1 MYSFIHVFIRACDPV
16 RSEMSICRI
25 SVLSAVLLMSSWYVQ
40 GLRVDMFPRRPLFRL
55 GERQQLE
62 CRVRDCPR
70 MPSVSWSLMGDRPL
84 TASIST
90 NRSHSVVTFDPVMM
104 EHEGALLCRVN
115 CGGDQRQATTP
126 VHVYSFPSAP
136 LITGQDRLHLGAESV
151 LTCQVS
157 DVYPA
162 ELLTVSWLQG
172 DAVLQR
178 IVGDAGSL
186 SVRSEY
192 RFTPQDQDS
201 GGNISCSATLDLQDL
216 PAEDRTRDTTVP
228 LNLLYAPIVTAISD
242 SVLVMAGSPLTL
254 SCSAKGNPEP
264 MITWSFR
271 AADSQSEWRRGGHML
286 VMWAVTLSD
295 AGWYDCEA
303 WNSEG
308 NQTAGLQVTVHALP
322 TNTSLLVSPGEQV
335 MEGQQVTFT
344 CHSDG
349 APPPTLVL
357 RRDGAELQRTDTA
370 SSSSLSFSLSSAHLE
385 DSAHYQCE
393 ASNQYGS
400 QLVTSSVTVTAHPLQ
415 VDLSSHVSAAERG
428 SCLLLTCRAFGCPH
442 PPTLTWRRTDQNQ
455 TILQRM
461 DQNQT
466 VLQRMDQNQTVLQ
479 RMDQNQTIL
488 QRTEQDGL
496 SLLRVQDL
504 DLQDQ
509 GGYSCEAKCGSV
521 IRTGSIQVHVYS
533 FPSDPVLED
542 PGPVL
547 LGQEAVLHCNVS
559 SVFSA
564 NQMRILWLSG
574 NMTLMSESFRFSGSL
589 QNVSS
594 VLQHLV
600 QEDQQV
606 LTCRAELLMEDGD
619 VWRSRTT
626 SIPLQVHYPPR
637 RTSLSV
643 SPGEQVMEGQQVTFT
658 CHSEGAPPTTLV
670 LRRDGAELQRTDPTS
685 PSLSFSLSSVQLED
699 SAHYQCEAS
708 NQYGS
713 QLVTSSVTITAPP
726 RNTTVLVLPSTVVQE
741 GQNVT
746 VCCQT
751 ISFPPSAVILKKLT
765 NGTELYSTNGTF
777 LLVNV
782 TAKDSGLYQVN
793 VTNQLG
799 YQVKVFSISVRER
812 SSSPPPSLSAVIVP
826 VICVA
831 AGLAAAALLLDYLR
845 RSRKKGFYQLPQ
857 SAPPS
862 A

>member
-16 RSEMSICRI
+16 RSEMSVCRI
-25 SVLSAVLLMSSWYVQ
+25 SVLSAVLLMSSWCVQ

-62 CRVRDCPR
+62 CRVQDCPT

-84 TASIST
+84 TASIIT
-90 NRSHSVVTFDPVMM
+90 NRSLSVVTFDPVMM

-178 IVGDAGSL
+178 IVGDAGLL

-216 PAEDRTRDTTVP
+216 PAEDRARNTTVP
-228 LNLLYAPIVTAISD
+228 LNLLYAPVVTAISD

-264 MITWSFR
+264 TITWSFR
-271 AADSQSEWRRGGHML
+271 AADSRSEWRRGGHML

-308 NQTAGLQVTVHALP
+308 NQTAGLQVTVHAPP

-400 QLVTSSVTVTAHPLQ
+400 QLVTSSVTVTA
-415 VDLSSHVSAAERG
+415 
-428 SCLLLTCRAFGCPH
+428 
-442 PPTLTWRRTDQNQ
+442 
-455 TILQRM
+455 
-461 DQNQT
+461 
-466 VLQRMDQNQTVLQ
+466 
-479 RMDQNQTIL
+479 
-488 QRTEQDGL
+488 
-496 SLLRVQDL
+496 
-504 DLQDQ
+504 
-509 GGYSCEAKCGSV
+509 
-521 IRTGSIQVHVYS
+521 

-574 NMTLMSESFRFSGSL
+574 NMTLMSESFRFSGSI

-619 VWRSRTT
+619 VWRSRMT
-626 SIPLQVHYPPR
+626 SVPLQVHYPPR